1 MTRNRAGCLNFR
13 YAAVI
18 TDMRYIVCCISGR
31 IARTDALGIFEREDM
46 SLKNIID
53 EIRIELGREKHFL
66 AFLSARKKMLPPGS
80 LLTNNYRKDTYY
92 YQQIYDKGKR
102 DCFYLDTEIDEHAQV
117 ILELMEKKTLI
128 HAMPIVRR
136 NIDVMERFLK
146 SARTYHPAD
155 YEYGELLGPD
165 YYLEGDVCIRE
176 WKKKKES
183 MNPYR
188 REDLVQETKKGVKV
202 RSKSEGMISD
212 MLYDREILYKYET
225 ALKLGGKIVYPDFE
239 ILHPRTGELIWWEHL
254 GKADSGP
261 YVQKNLERLEAYG
274 RSGIIQGKNLIVT
287 SETLDRPLTRTT
299 ASRKLR
305 EYGLI

>member
-1 MTRNRAGCLNFR
+1 MNIR
-13 YAAVI
+13 
-18 TDMRYIVCCISGR
+18 D
-31 IARTDALGIFEREDM
+31 
-46 SLKNIID
+46 IID
-53 EIRIELGREKHFL
+53 FFQFEIKRERKLVKFMEQRVEMISDGFLGERQQGYNH
-66 AFLSARKKMLPPGS
+66 
-80 LLTNNYRKDTYY
+80 YY
-92 YQQIYDKGKR
+92 YLYTKTNGTKQGMV
-102 DCFYLDTEIDEHAQV
+102 LDPSIDEHREV
-117 ILELMEKKTLI
+117 IKELMEKKTLI
-128 HAMPIVRR
+128 HGLPLLRK
-136 NIDVMERFLK
+136 NIRTMERGLTDLK
-146 SARTYHPAD
+146 QYHPFMFK
-155 YEYGELLGPD
+155 YGEILGSD

-176 WKKKKES
+176 WKKKKEI

-212 MLYDREILYKYET
+212 MLYDKGILYKYET
-225 ALKLGGKIVYPDFE
+225 ALKLGGKTVYPDFE